1 MIIDPKDL
9 PNIRSRHY
17 NQRIILCT
25 GSFDLTHAG
34 HILFLED
41 SKKLGD
47 ILIVG
52 VGSDAIIKYN
62 KGEGRPILNEYLRVK
77 MISSLKPV
85 DYAYIDTLGEFN
97 VPLSSLDVA
106 LSILRPDI
114 YAVNSDGFN
123 MDLRRGIIDKYKVE
137 MVIMERKCPDQYDN
151 ISSTKI
157 IQKILKSI

>member
-1 MIIDPKDL
+1 MIIDAKDL
-9 PNIRSRHY
+9 PNIREKH
-17 NQRIILCT
+17 NKQRIVLCT

-34 HILFLED
+34 HVLFLED

-62 KGEGRPILNEYLRVK
+62 KGVGRPILNEQLRVK

-106 LSILRPDI
+106 LDRLRPNI

-123 MDLRRGIIDKYKVE
+123 MDYRRGIMDKYNVE
-137 MVIMERKCPDQYDN
+137 MIVMERKCPDQYDN
-151 ISSTKI
+151 ISSTRI
-157 IQKILKSI
+157 IEKILKII